1 MNKSERSG
9 KIIKKYNIAEEKTEK
24 ILIPNNKPRYFLLK
38 IMANIR
44 IIIQKENIQA
54 TNGINQRK
62 NRHISSSL
70 LTYLNS

>member
-24 ILIPNNKPRYFLLK
+24 ILNPNNKSEYFLLK
-38 IMANIR
+38 TTANIR
-44 IIIQKENIQA
+44 MMVQKENIQA

-70 LTYLNS
+70 LMYLNS